1 MILRYM
7 PYASILSDRQIIRF
21 DRVQYG
27 LEKVNT
33 DEIQARLDD
42 FAKERDWEQFHSPK
56 NLSMALAGEAGEL
69 LEVFQWLTQEQ
80 SQLSSL
86 SSDQLEAATEELA
99 DVLIYA
105 LRLADKLD
113 INLQDAISNKIDKN
127 ALRYTVEASK
137 GSSAKR

>member
-105 LRLADKLD
+105 LRIADKLD
-113 INLQDAISNKIDKN
+113 INLQDAISKKIDKN

>member
-1 MILRYM
+1 MS
-7 PYASILSDRQIIRF
+7 YASILSDRQIIRF

-80 SQLSSL
+80 SQLASL

-113 INLQDAISNKIDKN
+113 INLQGAISKKIDKN
-127 ALRYTVEASK
+127 ALRYTVEAST

>member
-1 MILRYM
+1 M

>member
-1 MILRYM
+1 M

-105 LRLADKLD
+105 LRIADKLD